1 MQKRREVVLVIF
13 VTEECL
19 GGLGELDTFFTVH
32 VIKT

>member
-19 GGLGELDTFFTVH
+19 GGLGELELSSPF
-32 VIKT
+32 I